1 MTDMI
6 RRASG
11 PFFALGFV
19 VLLVGSLTFARD
31 YAVPVAIAVLIW
43 FLIDAL
49 AGALHRMPAIGQHIP
64 GWLARTVA
72 VIAIGG
78 AIFFA
83 VRVVVDNVG
92 DLGQGVTTDGA
103 ALLDRI
109 EKLVAPLGLPIE
121 LTPEQLYE
129 TVRFDE
135 IFTWALGTA
144 RGLIADATL
153 VLLYVLFL
161 LIDERY
167 YVVKLRALVPDDDRR
182 ERVRAALRR
191 IGTETRAYLWL
202 MSLISLGVA
211 LTTYAVCS
219 AVGLAGA
226 EFWGFVAFVLNF
238 IPTIG
243 SITAVLLPVLY
254 AVLTLDDPVLLI
266 VLIAALSA
274 TQFVA
279 GEVVLPRV
287 MGDRL
292 NLSSVVILLMLVVW
306 GAMWGPTGMFLA
318 IPITVIL
325 TLICARFDTTRPIAV
340 LLSKNGHVMK
350 V

>member
-1 MTDMI
+1 MTEMF
-6 RRASG
+6 RRSSG
-11 PFFALGFV
+11 PFFALGF
-19 VLLVGSLTFARD
+19 LALTITCLTFARD
-31 YAVPVAIAVLIW
+31 YAVPIAIAVLVW
-43 FLIDAL
+43 FLIDAMS
-49 AGALHRMPAIGQHIP
+49 AALRRWPRIGPHIP

-72 VIAIGG
+72 VLAITG
-78 AIFFA
+78 AIALA
-83 VRVVVDNVG
+83 VQVVVDNVAELSEG
-92 DLGQGVTTDGA
+92 ITADGKV
-103 ALLDRI
+103 LLA
-109 EKLVAPLGLPIE
+109 KLESFLASFGLPVQV
-121 LTPEQLYE
+121 TPGEIYDVL
-129 TVRFDE
+129 RFEE
-135 IFTWALGTA
+135 IFTWALGAA
-144 RGLIADATL
+144 RGLIADAAL

-161 LIDERY
+161 LVDERY
-167 YVVKLRALVPDDDRR
+167 YLVKLQALVPDEERR

-191 IGTETRAYLWL
+191 IGAETRAYLYM

-211 LTTYAVCS
+211 LVTYAVCS
-219 AVGLAGA
+219 AVGVAGA
-226 EFWGFVAFVLNF
+226 GFWGFVAFVLNF

-243 SITAVLLPVLY
+243 SITAVVLPVLY
-254 AVLTLDDPVLLI
+254 ALLTLGDPVALI

-279 GEVVLPRV
+279 GELVLPRV

-306 GAMWGPTGMFLA
+306 GAMWGPAGMFLA

-340 LLSKNGHVMK
+340 LLSKNGQVPT